1 MQYVEEIGVLD
12 YQAMFNNEK
21 DKLEKIL
28 NENMSKQKI
37 DRTVVEEIIETFRNW
52 YETFL
57 KEWDRNL
64 ERLIV
69 EAIKSGHKKKLQL
82 ELGVYNFSDKQ
93 IPEAA
98 RDILKLGKKAV
109 PLVNKGVEA
118 ALSKF
123 EDELYQ
129 YLTKYRRQIQKQP
142 MIEIPEPDV
151 KEWLEKAITD
161 TDAGNDEHREFYT
174 GLLQNLD
181 QSYAMVERESLCSG
195 ENLTSTKLKT
205 LLDYENHVWNEADK
219 GLGFILL
226 PCESMLNA
234 EEEMRKK
241 LDAEKVN
248 ETEKE
253 VVEQVQWK
261 IILFEKDLTI
271 EQLEVMNEYVDR
283 RRIPDNE
290 IKIPFLKLNG
300 KIAKLTKAEIS
311 EKRIDRLGFR
321 PVQDS
326 VFWALNNYSFI
337 LMLFLR
343 ELNTKVYDKRK
354 ELEKI
359 SVVNGAQFAAEM
371 KALHNKRSDKIAL
384 IAADMDNA
392 YTNVKL
398 QDLVKAVEVLCKE
411 INAEKWKLELIIKLA
426 KLVLNNN
433 YVEASIGILK
443 IGPCLPMGNCASG
456 EALDTVAIASEME
469 KENKKALNL
478 KLTEEIPEQIGK
490 KINLQKYENEGSRS
504 TQNITKRYRDDIY
517 GMIAVEDENDML
529 TNILDIGQVYPK
541 HIKLTVELGHLYQ
554 SFLDVC
560 HSRRLSDGGFTTF
573 VRRNFNVPPL
583 FMPEKSSV
591 PEILKWSALKCEL
604 LRHRRICSSSKL
616 VEVNDYCLDMEY
628 QKLGYKNWQVKKM
641 TKKCLESYKTR
652 YDEAFNM
659 VEDRKIPETVL
670 FGTKTVYEGFH
681 KTHEIL
687 RTLIKRAEAK
697 ETKMPVI
704 VPGTKLKTYLF
715 TKRKYLMKQ
724 RKYMEES
731 RPK

>member
-1 MQYVEEIGVLD
+1 MQYVEEMGVLD
-12 YQAMFNNEK
+12 HQAMFNNER
-21 DKLEKIL
+21 DKLEKKL
-28 NENMSKQKI
+28 VENKNKQKI
-37 DRTVVEEIIETFRNW
+37 DRAVIEEIIEAFRHW

-57 KEWDRNL
+57 KEWDRTL
-64 ERLIV
+64 EDLIV

-98 RDILKLGKKAV
+98 QDILKLGKKAV
-109 PLVNKGVEA
+109 PLLNKGVEA

-123 EDELYQ
+123 DDELYQ
-129 YLTKYRRQIQKQP
+129 YLIKYRRQIQRQP

-151 KEWLEKAITD
+151 KEWLEKATSD
-161 TDAGNDEHREFYT
+161 TEVGNDEHKEFYT

-181 QSYAMVERESLCSG
+181 QAYAMVERESLCSG
-195 ENLTSTKLKT
+195 ENLSSSRLQT
-205 LLDYENHVWNEADK
+205 LLDYKNHVWNEADK

-226 PCESMLNA
+226 PCERMLNA

-241 LDAEKVN
+241 LDAEKIN
-248 ETEKE
+248 ETEQE
-253 VVEQVQWK
+253 VVEKVQWK
-261 IILFEKDLTI
+261 IIMFEKDLTV
-271 EQLEVMNEYVDR
+271 EQLEVMNEYIDR
-283 RRIPDNE
+283 RRIPDKE

-300 KIAKLTKAEIS
+300 KIAKMTKAEIA

-326 VFWALNNYSFI
+326 VLWGLNNYSFI

-343 ELNTKVYDKRK
+343 ELNRKVYEKRK
-354 ELEKI
+354 DLEKI

-398 QDLVKAVEVLCKE
+398 QDLEKAVKVLCQE
-411 INAEKWKLELIIKLA
+411 IKADQWKLELIIKLA
-426 KLVLNNN
+426 NLVLNHN

-490 KINLQKYENEGSRS
+490 MINLQKYNNKGSSS

-529 TNILDIGQVYPK
+529 TNILDLGQVYPK

-560 HSRRLSDGGFTTF
+560 HSRRLSDGGYTTF

-591 PEILKWSALKCEL
+591 PDNLKWSALKCEL
-604 LRHRRICSSSKL
+604 LRHRRICSSTKL
-616 VEVNDYCLDMEY
+616 VEVNDHCLDMEY
-628 QKLGYKNWQVKKM
+628 QKLGYKNWQIKKV

-670 FGTKTVYEGFH
+670 FGTKLCMKDFT
-681 KTHEIL
+681 TH
-687 RTLIKRAEAK
+687 
-697 ETKMPVI
+697 
-704 VPGTKLKTYLF
+704 
-715 TKRKYLMKQ
+715 MKN
-724 RKYMEES
+724 
-731 RPK
+731 

>member
-1 MQYVEEIGVLD
+1 MQYVEEMGVLD
-12 YQAMFNNEK
+12 HQAMFNNER
-21 DKLEKIL
+21 DKLEKKL
-28 NENMSKQKI
+28 VENKNKQKI
-37 DRTVVEEIIETFRNW
+37 DRAVIEEIIEAFRHW

-57 KEWDRNL
+57 KEWDRTL
-64 ERLIV
+64 EDLIV
-69 EAIKSGHKKKLQL
+69 EAIKNGHKKKLQL

-93 IPEAA
+93 TPEAA
-98 RDILKLGKKAV
+98 QDILKLGKKAV

-123 EDELYQ
+123 DDELYQ
-129 YLTKYRRQIQKQP
+129 YLIKYRRQIQRQP

-151 KEWLEKAITD
+151 KEWLEKATSD
-161 TDAGNDEHREFYT
+161 PEVGNDEHKEFYT

-181 QSYAMVERESLCSG
+181 QAYAMVECESLCSG
-195 ENLTSTKLKT
+195 ENLSSSRLQT
-205 LLDYENHVWNEADK
+205 LLDYKNHVWNEADK

-226 PCESMLNA
+226 PCERMLNA

-241 LDAEKVN
+241 LDAEKIN
-248 ETEKE
+248 ETEQE
-253 VVEQVQWK
+253 VVEKVQWK
-261 IILFEKDLTI
+261 IIMFEKDLTI
-271 EQLEVMNEYVDR
+271 EQLEVMNEYIDR
-283 RRIPDNE
+283 RRIPDKE

-300 KIAKLTKAEIS
+300 KIAKMTKAEIA

-326 VFWALNNYSFI
+326 VLWGLNNYSFI

-343 ELNTKVYDKRK
+343 ELNRKVYEKRK
-354 ELEKI
+354 DLEKI

-398 QDLVKAVEVLCKE
+398 QDLEKAVKVLCQE
-411 INAEKWKLELIIKLA
+411 IKADQWKLELIIKLA
-426 KLVLNNN
+426 NLVLNHN

-456 EALDTVAIASEME
+456 EALEPVAIASEME

-490 KINLQKYENEGSRS
+490 MINLQKYNNKGSSS

-529 TNILDIGQVYPK
+529 TNILDLGQVYPK

-591 PEILKWSALKCEL
+591 PDNLKWSALKCEL
-604 LRHRRICSSSKL
+604 LRHRRICSSTKL
-616 VEVNDYCLDMEY
+616 VEVNDHCLDMEY
-628 QKLGYKNWQVKKM
+628 QKLGYNNWQIKKV

-681 KTHEIL
+681 NTHEIL
-687 RTLIKRAEAK
+687 RTLIKRADNK
-697 ETKMPVI
+697 ETKLPVI
-704 VPGTKLKTYLF
+704 RT
-715 TKRKYLMKQ
+715 
-724 RKYMEES
+724 
-731 RPK
+731 